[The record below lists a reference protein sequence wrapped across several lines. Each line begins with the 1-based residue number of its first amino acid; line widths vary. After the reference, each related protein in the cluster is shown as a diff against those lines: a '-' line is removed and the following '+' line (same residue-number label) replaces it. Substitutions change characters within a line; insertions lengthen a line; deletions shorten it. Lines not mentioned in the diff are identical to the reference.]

1 MEVMTNSTGSLKIS
15 RDVIA
20 TIAGCAATEIEGVAA
35 LAPFTSGL
43 TTGWVL
49 KARSSLPVAVTLN
62 DDVACIDINLNLEYG
77 AKIPEVSVKVQ
88 SAVKDA
94 VQNMTGV
101 AVTKVNVHVAGAVF
115 ADAAAEA

>member
-77 AKIPEVSVKVQ
+77 AY
-88 SAVKDA
+88 
-94 VQNMTGV
+94 
-101 AVTKVNVHVAGAVF
+101 AVF
-115 ADAAAEA
+115 LASIAFSASNLSSASSPSRDGYDL

>member
-43 TTGWVL
+43 TTGWVF
-49 KARSSLPVAVTLN
+49 KTRSSLPVAVTLN
-62 DDVACIDINLNLEYG
+62 DDVACIDINLSLKYG
-77 AKIPEVSVKVQ
+77 AKIPEVSAKVQ
-88 SAVKDA
+88 SAIKDT

-101 AVTKVNVHVAGAVF
+101 AVTKVNVHVAGVVI